1 MIILPK
7 VICRFGAIFIKI
19 LVAFFIELEPIV
31 LKFVWKHRRSQRAK
45 ITLKK
50 NRDRGIM
57 HTVFKLHYKAT
68 VIQIIC

>member
-31 LKFVWKHRRSQRAK
+31 LKFVWKHRRPQRAK
-45 ITLKK
+45 TTLKK

-57 HTVFKLHYKAT
+57 HTVFRLHYKAT